1 MPSVILK
8 HKISCDLMKCKNTS
22 NQLCDELVVW
32 GTTEELEST
41 LSKCREKSA
50 KSEKKALK
58 FLRIQKAR
66 YICTRINITAKIAQ
80 LVEHNLAKVGVAS
93 SNLVFRS
100 KKLLRKSQ
108 KLFLCPYL
116 CHKIRA
122 IIRHI
127 RLGVLYLVVSFY
139 SNKVVGAALIFY
151 PR

>member
-100 KKLLRKSQ
+100 SSLSDESER
-108 KLFLCPYL
+108 LFFSL
-116 CHKIRA
+116 I
-122 IIRHI
+122 
-127 RLGVLYLVVSFY
+127 VS
-139 SNKVVGAALIFY
+139 N
-151 PR
+151 